1 MYYLDV
7 AVPVVL
13 DQTFTYTS
21 NAALMAGV
29 RVKVSFGRQTLV
41 GVVVGSSPIAPQ
53 SKFELKPILEIIDTE
68 PVYSTVLL
76 ELGRWLSSYYLHP
89 IGEVLKSM
97 LPVSLVKKQKTRFQL
112 TPMGHDIWNDQ
123 NHSLQPLIR
132 FLWTRRTP
140 YNQATIKAK
149 LAKWQEDKADKVT
162 LKRLEKDGFIVKE
175 AIDNTHGRDSLWSE
189 KAIEQAE
196 AQVPNRAPDL
206 TPDQITVTNAIIA
219 NGFHSEE
226 GRKAYLLHGVTG
238 AGKTEVYL
246 KLISEALRLDPKNQV
261 MVLVPE
267 IALTPQMTRVFSAR
281 FPGQVAVV
289 HSAMAPAERW
299 QELQSVRQNQKQILI
314 GPRSA
319 VFAAFEQLCLLV
331 VDEEHDSSYKQTTGL
346 TYNGRDVAV
355 MRGHLERKPVV
366 LGSATPSMESYANA
380 SQGKY
385 LLLELLERANRKAM
399 PAIQFIT
406 TDVKKGFARKLA
418 TGQRGMAV
426 IDLPIDDRILT
437 ALRENLAQGKQAM
450 VLVNRRGYAYYL
462 FSIRD
467 RKAVSCPNCSI
478 SLTVHERSTV
488 LRCHYCDFQKSVDK
502 MIPPDSAD
510 AYVLVGYG
518 SEQMEH
524 FLKEGVPGAR
534 IQRVDSDSVQQRDS
548 LPQILDEFR
557 EGEIDILVGTQ
568 MLAKGHDFAK
578 VTLICILEI
587 DQTLN
592 LPDFRA
598 GERTFQLMV
607 QAAGR
612 AGRGEW
618 SGHVMIQTQREDH
631 PVLKAGLNQ
640 SYSEFWQDQVQFRKA
655 HNYPP
660 FSRMIVFEFS
670 SSSSK
675 RDRLTKWMVEVEN
688 WITQKMKSSEGRYA
702 QLSIMGPSVP
712 PLETIRG
719 RSRRTLLLMAT
730 DRRQLWGFA
739 KDVMTAFNA
748 PTGDLRIRVDVDP
761 QSLM

>member
-21 NAALMAGV
+21 EAALLAGV
-29 RVKVSFGRQTLV
+29 RVKVSFGRRKLV
-41 GVVVGSSPIAPQ
+41 GVVVAVSTKVPT
-53 SKFELKPILEIIDTE
+53 SKYELKSVEEVLDSEPIYSDT
-68 PVYSTVLL
+68 LL
-76 ELGRWLSSYYLHP
+76 ALARWLSTYYLHP
-89 IGEVLKSM
+89 LGEVLRAM
-97 LPVSLVKKQKTRFQL
+97 LPVSLVKKQKTRYRL
-112 TPMGHDIWNDQ
+112 TEIGNEVWDDSTHA
-123 NHSLQPLIR
+123 LRPLIR
-132 FLWTRRTP
+132 FLWTRRMP
-140 YNQATIKAK
+140 FNQATIKAK
-149 LAKWQEDKADKVT
+149 LLKWQEQTETKVT
-162 LKRLEKDGFIVKE
+162 LKRLEKDGLIRKE
-175 AIDNTHGRDSLWSE
+175 AIDNTHGRASLWSE
-189 KAIEQAE
+189 KAIEQAATLVANIAPELTE
-196 AQVPNRAPDL
+196 AQIA
-206 TPDQITVTNAIIA
+206 VTEQIIA
-219 NGFHSEE
+219 AGFEPDE

-246 KLISEALRLDPKNQV
+246 KLISEALSRDPKNQIL
-261 MVLVPE
+261 VLVPE

-281 FPGQVAVV
+281 FPSQVAVV

-299 QELQSVRQNQKQILI
+299 QELQSIRQNQRQILI

-319 VFAAFEQLCLLV
+319 VFAAFEQLCLLI

-355 MRGHLERKPVV
+355 MRAHLERRPVV

-385 LLLELLERANRKAM
+385 QLLELKERANRKPM
-399 PAIQFIT
+399 PEIQFIT
-406 TDVKKGFARKLA
+406 TDAKKGFARKLA
-418 TGQRGMAV
+418 SGQRAMTV
-426 IDLPIDDRILT
+426 IDLPIDDRILE

-467 RKAVSCPNCSI
+467 RKAVACPNCSI
-478 SLTVHERSTV
+478 SLTVHEKSTI
-488 LRCHYCDFQKSVDK
+488 LRCHYCDFQKSVER
-502 MIPPDSAD
+502 MIPSDSAD

-518 SEQMEH
+518 SEQMEL

-534 IQRVDSDSVQQRDS
+534 IQRVDSDSVQQRDA
-548 LPQILDEFR
+548 LPQILDKFR

-618 SGHVMIQTQREDH
+618 SGQVMIQTQRADH

-640 SYSEFWQDQVQFRKA
+640 NYSEFWQDQLQFRRA

-670 SSSSK
+670 SSRREK
-675 RDRLTKWMVEVEN
+675 LTRWMVEVDN
-688 WITQKMKSSEGRYA
+688 WITQKMKSSEGRFQ
-702 QLSIMGPSVP
+702 QLSILGPSVP

-719 RSRRTLLLMAT
+719 RSRRTLLLMST

-739 KDVMTAFNA
+739 KDVMTAFNS

>member
-1 MYYLDV
+1 MYYLNV
-7 AVPVVL
+7 AVPVAL
-13 DQTFTYTS
+13 DQPFSYIS
-21 NAALMAGV
+21 PVPLAAGV
-29 RVKVSFGRQTLV
+29 RVKVSFGRRKLV
-41 GVVVGSSPIAPQ
+41 AVVVGL
-53 SKFELKPILEIIDTE
+53 SKEKPTGAIELKAIDEVLDPEPIYSEALLEIA
-68 PVYSTVLL
+68 
-76 ELGRWLSSYYLHP
+76 RWLSAYYLHP
-89 IGEVLKSM
+89 LGEVLRAM
-97 LPVSLVKKQKTRFQL
+97 LPVSLVKKEKTQFRLSEQGSAIREDE
-112 TPMGHDIWNDQ
+112 T
-123 NHSLQPLIR
+123 HSAQRLIR
-132 FLWTRRTP
+132 FLWPRRMP
-140 YNQATIKAK
+140 YSQKSLKSK
-149 LAKWQEDKADKVT
+149 LETWHLYTGVKMT
-162 LKRLEKDGFIVKE
+162 LARLVKDGLIVKE
-175 AIDNTHGRDSLWSE
+175 SLDKTHGRLDLWSQ
-189 KAIEQAE
+189 AAVATAE
-196 AQVPNRAPDL
+196 AMAANVPPTL
-206 TPDQITVTNAIIA
+206 TEAQTRVTQTIIQA
-219 NGFHSEE
+219 GFDMQK

-246 KLISEALRLDPKNQV
+246 HLITEALTLDPKNQV
-261 MVLVPE
+261 LILVPE

-299 QELQSVRQNQKQILI
+299 QELQSVRSNHRQILI

-319 VFAAFEQLCLLV
+319 VFAAFEQLALLV

-355 MRGHLERKPVV
+355 MRGHLEGRPVV

-380 SQGKY
+380 LQGKY
-385 LLLELLERANRKAM
+385 QLLELRERANRK
-399 PAIQFIT
+399 PLPHIEFIT
-406 TDVKKGFARKLA
+406 GDVKKGFARKL
-418 TGQRGMAV
+418 TGPKRLMPV
-426 IDLPIDDRILT
+426 IDLPIDDKILD
-437 ALRENLAQGKQAM
+437 ALRANVAEGKQAM

-462 FSIRD
+462 FSIREK
-467 RKAVSCPNCSI
+467 KAVTCPNCTI
-478 SLTVHERSTV
+478 SLTVHEKSTM
-488 LRCHYCDFQKSVDK
+488 LRCHYCDFQKAVDK
-502 MIPPDSAD
+502 MIPPNAAD

-534 IQRVDSDSVQQRDS
+534 IQRVDSDSVQQRDA
-548 LPQILDEFR
+548 LPKILDKFR

-618 SGHVMIQTQREDH
+618 AGKVMIQTQRDDH

-640 SYSEFWQDQVQFRKA
+640 SYLEFWQDQIEFRQA

-660 FSRMIVFEFS
+660 FARMIVFEFTS
-670 SSSSK
+670 AK
-675 RDRLTKWMVEVEN
+675 RDKLVKWVAEVER
-688 WITQKMKSSEGRYA
+688 WISQRMKTSAGRYQ
-702 QLSIMGPSVP
+702 QLTVLGPSVP

-739 KDVMTAFNA
+739 KEVMETFHA
-748 PTGDLRIRVDVDP
+748 PAGDLRLRVDVDP